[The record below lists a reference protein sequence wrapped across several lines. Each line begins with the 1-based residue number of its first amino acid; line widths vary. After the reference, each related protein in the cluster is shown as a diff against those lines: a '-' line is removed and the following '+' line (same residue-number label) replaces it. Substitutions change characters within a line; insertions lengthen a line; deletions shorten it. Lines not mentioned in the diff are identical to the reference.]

1 MEIQWLF
8 FGGKTPSFINSIYL
22 FASDFSAYRELM
34 FAGLT
39 GHSYLGDSR
48 QATCKSPLPFDLVH
62 YCNNRL
68 FYSSKPEIH
77 IFQSYCDI
85 HGCNIGFL
93 CPSERLI
100 FEMVYDCQQP

>member
-1 MEIQWLF
+1 MAF
-8 FGGKTPSFINSIYL
+8 FWGEKTPSFINSIYL

-62 YCNNRL
+62 YCSNRL
-68 FYSSKPEIH
+68 LYSTYGVI
-77 IFQSYCDI
+77 
-85 HGCNIGFL
+85 N
-93 CPSERLI
+93 
-100 FEMVYDCQQP
+100 

>member
-1 MEIQWLF
+1 MAF
-8 FGGKTPSFINSIYL
+8 FWGEKTPSFINSIYL
-22 FASDFSAYRELM
+22 FASDFSAYWELM

-77 IFQSYCDI
+77 IFNHI
-85 HGCNIGFL
+85 A
-93 CPSERLI
+93 I
-100 FEMVYDCQQP
+100 FMAAILAASVRVND